1 MAIKQYDIT
10 DSTTSIESL
19 KTIFETVATAYFDSL
34 VLSED
39 KNTLDCYCGTHLLLS
54 FNFKNNK
61 VLTVTVYG
69 NGVSKSDTQQR
80 TDYLAYVYKV
90 ITTENGIALAVYSN
104 GAKYHSSI
112 FISKT
117 NSGETGVIVLDKL
130 LTNPSAQTNKT
141 LCAVTKNSIDVSAV
155 YDFVNGTKEQPTTT
169 IFPIAVSGHADYF
182 NNVFCVPTSPYVGAD
197 SILTL
202 DGVDYY
208 YNGYMAL
215 KDE

>member
-10 DSTTSIESL
+10 DSTTSIEAL
-19 KTIFETVATAYFDSL
+19 KTIFETVATAYFDSF

-54 FNFKNNK
+54 FNFANP
-61 VLTVTVYG
+61 VLTVTAYG
-69 NGVSKSDTQQR
+69 NGVSKSNTNAVIK
-80 TDYLAYVYKV
+80 LAYVYKV
-90 ITTENGIALAVYSN
+90 MTTKNGIALAVYFN
-104 GAKYHSSI
+104 GARYHSSI

-117 NSGETGVIVLDKL
+117 NSGETGVIVLDKF
-130 LTNPSAQTNKT
+130 LTNPSTNKT
-141 LCAVTKNSIDVSAV
+141 LCAVTKNSTDVSAV
-155 YDFVNGTKEQPTTT
+155 YDFVNGTKKQPTTT

-208 YNGYMAL
+208 YNGYVAL

>member
-10 DSTTSIESL
+10 DSATSIEAL
-19 KTIFETVATAYFDSL
+19 KTIFETVATAYFDSF

-39 KNTLDCYCGTHLLLS
+39 KNTLECYCGTHLLLS
-54 FNFKNNK
+54 FNFVNPK
-61 VLTVTVYG
+61 LTVTAYG
-69 NGVSKSDTQQR
+69 NGVSKSNTSA
-80 TDYLAYVYKV
+80 TTFSAYVNKV
-90 ITTENGIALAVYSN
+90 ITTKNGIALAVYYS
-104 GAKYHSSI
+104 KRLHSSI

-117 NSGETGVIVLDKL
+117 NSGETGVVVLDKF
-130 LTNPSAQTNKT
+130 LTNLSDNTNKT
-141 LCAVTKNSIDVSAV
+141 LCAVTKNSTDVSAV
-155 YDFVNGTKEQPTTT
+155 FDFINGTKNQPTTT

-208 YNGYMAL
+208 YNGYVAV

>member
-10 DSTTSIESL
+10 DSTTSIEAL
-19 KTIFETVATAYFDSL
+19 KTIFETVATAYFDSF

-54 FNFKNNK
+54 FNFANP
-61 VLTVTVYG
+61 VLTVTAYG
-69 NGVSKSDTQQR
+69 NGVSKSNTNAVIKL
-80 TDYLAYVYKV
+80 TYVYKV
-90 ITTENGIALAVYSN
+90 ITTKNGIALAVYFN
-104 GAKYHSSI
+104 GARYHSSI

-117 NSGETGVIVLDKL
+117 NSGETGVIVLDKF
-130 LTNPSAQTNKT
+130 LTNPSTNKT
-141 LCAVTKNSIDVSAV
+141 LCAVTKNSTDVSAV
-155 YDFVNGTKEQPTTT
+155 YDFVNGTKKQPTTT

-208 YNGYMAL
+208 YNGYVAL

>member
-19 KTIFETVATAYFDSL
+19 KTIFETVATAYFDSF

-54 FNFKNNK
+54 FTFANK

-69 NGVSKSDTQQR
+69 NGVSKSNTQ
-80 TDYLAYVYKV
+80 TATNYLAYVYKV

-104 GAKYHSSI
+104 GARHHSSI

-130 LTNPSAQTNKT
+130 LSNTAAYKT
-141 LCAVTKNSIDVSAV
+141 LCAVTKNSTDVSAV

-208 YNGYMAL
+208 YNGYVAV

>member
-10 DSTTSIESL
+10 DSATSIEAL
-19 KTIFETVATAYFDSL
+19 KTIFETVATAYFNRL

-39 KNTLDCYCGTHLLLS
+39 KNTLECYCGTHLLLS
-54 FNFKNNK
+54 FNFVNPK
-61 VLTVTVYG
+61 LTVTAYG
-69 NGVSKSDTQQR
+69 NGVSKSNTQAA
-80 TDYLAYVYKV
+80 TSYLAYVYKV
-90 ITTENGIALAVYSN
+90 ITTKNGVALAVYYS

-117 NSGETGVIVLDKL
+117 NSGETGVVVLDRF
-130 LTNPSAQTNKT
+130 LTNPSANTNKT
-141 LCAVTKNSIDVSAV
+141 LCAVTKNSTAVSAV

-169 IFPIAVSGHADYF
+169 LFPIAVSGHADYF

-208 YNGYMAL
+208 YNGYVAL

>member
-10 DSTTSIESL
+10 DRATSIEAL
-19 KTIFETVATAYFDSL
+19 KTIFETVATAYFDSF

-39 KNTLDCYCGTHLLLS
+39 KNTLECYCGTHLLLS
-54 FNFKNNK
+54 FNFANK
-61 VLTVTVYG
+61 VLTVTAYG
-69 NGVSKSDTQQR
+69 NGASKSNTQSA
-80 TDYLAYVYKV
+80 TNYLAYVYKV

-104 GAKYHSSI
+104 GARHHSSI

-117 NSGETGVIVLDKL
+117 NSGETGVIVLDKF
-130 LTNPSAQTNKT
+130 LTNPSTNKT
-141 LCAVTKNSIDVSAV
+141 LCAVTKNSTDVSAV
-155 YDFVNGTKEQPTTT
+155 YDFVNGTKKQPTTT

-208 YNGYMAL
+208 YNGYVAV

>member
-19 KTIFETVATAYFDSL
+19 KTIFETVATAYFDSF

-54 FNFKNNK
+54 FNFAKPI
-61 VLTVTVYG
+61 LTVTAYG
-69 NGVSKSDTQQR
+69 NGASKSNTQSG
-80 TDYLAYVYKV
+80 TLNLAYVYKV
-90 ITTENGIALAVYSN
+90 ITTENGIALAVYYN
-104 GAKYHSSI
+104 GARYHSSI

-117 NSGETGVIVLDKL
+117 NSGETGVVVLDKF
-130 LTNPSAQTNKT
+130 LTYPSSNKT
-141 LCAVTKNSIDVSAV
+141 LCAVTKNSTDVSAV
-155 YDFVNGTKEQPTTT
+155 YDFINGTKKQPTTT
-169 IFPIAVSGHADYF
+169 IVPIAVSGHADYF

-208 YNGYMAL
+208 YNGYVAV